1 MGADF
6 KSLTAE
12 GRKKYDDMSGED
24 RARYQREKEGY
35 SPPSDVKTGDTPY
48 GGVSSGT
55 KAEGTLSGATK
66 NAGEIKDLAVPS
78 PKTKTGVRAKS
89 PPRTGRDEKIPQVVD
104 RSKLS
109 EELRSVLTKHES
121 LRRKYCEQAEELTST
136 RQEQL
141 EEEGDLTGEC
151 GDPIREGVESGDEN
165 PFDGEFPD
173 VLVPRLAALVQGR
186 CVAILV
192 ANVVDIAY

>member
-1 MGADF
+1 MLLTLLIDF
-6 KSLTAE
+6 CSV
-12 GRKKYDDMSGED
+12 GI
-24 RARYQREKEGY
+24 
-35 SPPSDVKTGDTPY
+35 SPPY
-48 GGVSSGT
+48 
-55 KAEGTLSGATK
+55 L
-66 NAGEIKDLAVPS
+66 L
-78 PKTKTGVRAKS
+78 
-89 PPRTGRDEKIPQVVD
+89 
-104 RSKLS
+104 L
-109 EELRSVLTKHES
+109 ES